1 MNYRFQGRTPP
12 AQGQRRS
19 TLNLADAQTDGQVAT
34 IRLYDPIDSWGGDWG
49 VSAKEFAQALDE
61 IKNVGEIRVHINS
74 PGGEVFEGIA
84 IMNALRNHSAK
95 VTTIVDGLAASAASF
110 IAMAGDEVVMG
121 QNAELM
127 IHDAWGIC
135 IGNAADMSDMQ
146 GRLDHLSDNI
156 ASVYSGKAGTPVE
169 TWREAMR
176 GETWYSAEEAVKA
189 GLADRVEKTADA
201 PKNQFDLSVF
211 TYSGRAQAPAPKAI
225 ADDSPPR
232 ADEKPQTPEPEA
244 APASPDADPAAPA
257 AEPAPEDAGQ
267 TTEAMLA
274 ITKNAAR
281 LAFS

>member
-61 IKNVGEIRVHINS
+61 IKDVGEIRVHINS

-176 GETWYSAEEAVKA
+176 GETWYSAEEAVVA
-189 GLADRVEKTADA
+189 GLADRVEKTSDT

-211 TYSGRAQAPAPKAI
+211 TYSGRAQAPAPKA
-225 ADDSPPR
+225 ATEDSPPS
-232 ADEKPQTPEPEA
+232 ADETSAPEG
-244 APASPDADPAAPA
+244 APASPDADPAASAAGPA
-257 AEPAPEDAGQ
+257 TEDAGQ